1 MCKKKDKTRQSDA
14 KISLMSMIKFK
25 EWWCKLHVEQLAIK
39 EAWKKHFRPPVEFP
53 PIIFEM
59 LQLANTPPIVRLQEP
74 YLARA
79 GKTNVEI
86 KILTQGETIML
97 AKLLIKNTWL
107 VEFMRIKH
115 KYTGGRQEFYVP
127 ESSPG

>member
-1 MCKKKDKTRQSDA
+1 
-14 KISLMSMIKFK
+14 MIKIK

-39 EAWKKHFRPPVEFP
+39 EVWKKHFRPPVGFP
-53 PIIFEM
+53 PIISEM
-59 LQLANTPPIVRLQEP
+59 LQLANTSPIEILQEP

-97 AKLLIKNTWL
+97 AKLLIKKTWL
-107 VEFMRIKH
+107 VEFMRIKPKH
-115 KYTGGRQEFYVP
+115 TGGRQEFYVP